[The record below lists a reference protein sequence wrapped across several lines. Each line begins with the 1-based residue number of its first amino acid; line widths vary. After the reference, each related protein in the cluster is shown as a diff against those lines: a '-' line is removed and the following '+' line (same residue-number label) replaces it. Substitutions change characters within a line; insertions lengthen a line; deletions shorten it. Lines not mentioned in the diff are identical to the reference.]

1 MPSDMYNRT
10 EPTTSSFMMI
20 VNNYCDKTRPKI
32 VNYAL
37 TSNSSNEDSRKKL
50 GETSENEHRVSSN
63 PGIEHC
69 DRMVVNAVDIDAT
82 KSQLSSFIAHGEIGV
97 FVKQHGD
104 VKCSSIFCHTAP
116 ALCEGSGPWLSMVSH
131 LCISNHVSVQPPAVP
146 EVKFDLWQHI
156 LNMQKCTF
164 SRAVKRKAARESER
178 GLCESFETLRLSK
191 VKEPSL

>member
-1 MPSDMYNRT
+1 MS
-10 EPTTSSFMMI
+10 
-20 VNNYCDKTRPKI
+20 C
-32 VNYAL
+32 
-37 TSNSSNEDSRKKL
+37 NS
-50 GETSENEHRVSSN
+50 
-63 PGIEHC
+63 GIEHY
-69 DRMVVNAVDIDAT
+69 DGMVTDAIDMKAT
-82 KSQLSSFIAHGEIGV
+82 KQQLSSFIAHGEIGV

-104 VKCSSIFCHTAP
+104 VKCSSIFGHTAP
-116 ALCEGSGPWLSMVSH
+116 ALYEGSGPWLSMVSH

-146 EVKFDLWQHI
+146 EVKFYLWQHI

>member
-1 MPSDMYNRT
+1 M
-10 EPTTSSFMMI
+10 
-20 VNNYCDKTRPKI
+20 
-32 VNYAL
+32 
-37 TSNSSNEDSRKKL
+37 
-50 GETSENEHRVSSN
+50 GETSENERRVSSI

-69 DRMVVNAVDIDAT
+69 GRMVVNDVNIYAT
-82 KSQLSSFIAHGEIGV
+82 KSQLSSSIAHGEIGV

-104 VKCSSIFCHTAP
+104 VECSSILCHTAP
-116 ALCEGSGPWLSMVSH
+116 ALYEGSGPWLSMVSH